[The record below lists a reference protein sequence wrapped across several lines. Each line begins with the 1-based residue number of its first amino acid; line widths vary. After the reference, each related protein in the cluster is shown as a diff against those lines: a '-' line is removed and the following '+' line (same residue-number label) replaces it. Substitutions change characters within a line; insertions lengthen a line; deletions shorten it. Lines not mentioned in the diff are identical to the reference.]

1 MKIKAAV
8 EKAINDQINAELYS
22 AYLYLSMAA
31 YFESRNMKGFAKWM
45 QIQTKEEV
53 SHAMKFYNFVFE
65 RGGKVTLKAVEQPQT
80 DWKSPLALFEQVYEH
95 EQKVT
100 SLINKLV
107 EAARADND
115 VATENFLMWYIDE
128 QVEEEAHAYEA
139 VLKLKMVGDV
149 PQAMYMLDKEMG
161 ARE

>member
-100 SLINKLV
+100 NLINKLV

-115 VATENFLMWYIDE
+115 MATENFLMWYIDE